1 MATNARLTKAE
12 VSRVALMADD
22 GLSRA
27 VSPSHTTADGDTVF
41 SLATATWQGQADV
54 STIGALAADALSEAI
69 VRAAVHATSSGGLPA
84 ARDLGTVPARF
95 KMSLH
100 LTLLVIYSL
109 VVVGVGLWTARFVRT
124 SSAFFVAG
132 RSLGPGSILS
142 SMLAANIGAG
152 ATVNVAGLAY
162 REGLNAW
169 WWSGSA
175 GIASFALAFW
185 VGPQLWALAKEH
197 GFYTT
202 GDFLEFR
209 YGATVRAVITSLVCF
224 GSLWILA
231 AQLIAGAA
239 IISVLTG
246 APRWVG
252 AAIGGGIMTVYFTAG
267 GLLGTAWVNTLQ
279 LIVMLAGFLVAVPF
293 AVADVGGAAAFA
305 SASLPATFTDLAYSS
320 GPGSGWTLLALTG
333 PAFVIS
339 PGLIQKSYGAESARA
354 LRIGVALN
362 GVALMLFAFFPV
374 LLGMVGRVAL
384 APTTA
389 PDLVLPT
396 VLTELLP
403 PWLGALALA
412 AVFSTEVDTCDA
424 ILFMIS
430 TSVSKDL
437 LPAIP
442 PADCI
447 RPRVIAG
454 RARGGRCRRRARRA
468 AVDLS
473 GTIVQAMTV
482 FYSLLGVSLFVPVL
496 GGCTCGAHARPR
508 LSPPSP
514 RRRGPARGT
523 LWGCRTLPVAR
534 PDTERARRR
543 GDRV

>member
-1 MATNARLTKAE
+1 
-12 VSRVALMADD
+12 
-22 GLSRA
+22 
-27 VSPSHTTADGDTVF
+27 
-41 SLATATWQGQADV
+41 
-54 STIGALAADALSEAI
+54 
-69 VRAAVHATSSGGLPA
+69 
-84 ARDLGTVPARF
+84 
-95 KMSLH
+95 MSLH
-100 LTLLVIYSL
+100 LALLIIYSC

-132 RSLGPGSILS
+132 RSLGPGLILA

-175 GIASFALAFW
+175 GIASFTLAFW
-185 VGPQLWALAKEH
+185 VGPRIWQLAKEH

-209 YGATVRAVITSLVCF
+209 YGAAVRAVITGLVCF

-239 IISVLTG
+239 IIGVLTG

-252 AAIGGGIMTVYFTAG
+252 SIIGGGIMTIYFTAG

-279 LIVMLAGFLVAVPF
+279 LIVMLVGFTVAVPF
-293 AVADVGGAAAFA
+293 AVSGVGGLAAFT
-305 SASLPATFTDLAYSS
+305 SSSLAATFTDITYSS

-362 GVALMLFAFFPV
+362 GVGLMLFAFLPV
-374 LLGMVGRVAL
+374 LLGMAGRVAL
-384 APTTA
+384 PQASA

-396 VLTELLP
+396 VLAELLP

-437 LPAIP
+437 FQRYLKPA
-442 PADCI
+442 ASD
-447 RPRVIAG
+447 RELLLV
-454 RARGGRCRRRARRA
+454 ARIA
-468 AVDLS
+468 AVAGGALGVLLS
-473 GTIVQAMTV
+473 IYLSTIVQAMTV

-496 GGCTCGAHARPR
+496 AGLYSRRAGQAEALAAIVAGVTVLLVVRFGVAGRHPWLDPT
-508 LSPPSP
+508 LS
-514 RRRGPARGT
+514 GLIAAAIAYVGVM
-523 LWGCRTLPVAR
+523 LFNQ
-534 PDTERARRR
+534 RA
-543 GDRV
+543 DPE